1 MIAVIWKK
9 GRKETEIQN
18 FNYPLCLTPGIDLKQ
33 ARQTITFQFIQPF
46 DKARLGFC
54 RKAEKESTTEKMVE
68 ETKHKLFNLSCST
81 NDEGYFMGTF
91 RTNFW

>member
-33 ARQTITFQFIQPF
+33 ARLIITF
-46 DKARLGFC
+46 
-54 RKAEKESTTEKMVE
+54 
-68 ETKHKLFNLSCST
+68 
-81 NDEGYFMGTF
+81 
-91 RTNFW
+91 